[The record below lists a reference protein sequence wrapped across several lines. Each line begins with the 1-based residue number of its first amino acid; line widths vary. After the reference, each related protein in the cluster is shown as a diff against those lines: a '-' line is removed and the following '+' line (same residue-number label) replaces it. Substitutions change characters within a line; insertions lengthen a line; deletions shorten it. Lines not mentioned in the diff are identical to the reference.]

1 MRLISWNVNGV
12 RAATK
17 KGLMEYLDSENPDI
31 LCLQETKAEESQGRA
46 LPFPEDYHQFWNSA
60 KRKGYSGVAV
70 LTKEEPEEVTFGLG
84 QEELDNEGRVIILR
98 FPDFYL
104 VNVYTP
110 NAQAELKRLDYRV
123 NQWDVAFR
131 ERLAELQQDRPVIFC
146 GDLNVA
152 HKEIDLAN
160 PKTNRKNPGFSD
172 EERESFTKLL
182 DVGFVDTFREFEPGP
197 HHYSWW
203 SFRSAARE
211 RNIGWRI
218 DYFGASE
225 ALKPRLKS
233 AFIRPEVHGSDH
245 CPVGLDLA

>member
-1 MRLISWNVNGV
+1 MADG
-12 RAATK
+12 ATASSP
-17 KGLMEYLDSENPDI
+17 G
-31 LCLQETKAEESQGRA
+31 
-46 LPFPEDYHQFWNSA
+46 
-60 KRKGYSGVAV
+60 
-70 LTKEEPEEVTFGLG
+70 
-84 QEELDNEGRVIILR
+84 EGG
-98 FPDFYL
+98 D
-104 VNVYTP
+104 
-110 NAQAELKRLDYRV
+110 
-123 NQWDVAFR
+123 QWDVAFR

>member
-17 KGLMEYLDSENPDI
+17 KGLMDYLASENPDVF
-31 LCLQETKAEESQGRA
+31 CLQETKAEESQGRA
-46 LPFPEDYHQFWNSA
+46 LPWPEDYHQFWNSA

-70 LTKEEPEEVTFGLG
+70 LTKEEPEEVTLGLG

-197 HHYSWW
+197 EHYSWW

-233 AFIRPEVHGSDH
+233 AFIRPEIHGSDH